1 MNTVMFDFT
10 IYDLNYMQTSKV
22 PYISAYVICFH
33 THSQIHLLKILE
45 IETDQRYLNAINN
58 C

>member
-1 MNTVMFDFT
+1 MFDFT

-33 THSQIHLLKILE
+33 THIQIHLLKILE